1 MCTRVRATQ
10 RCYQAN
16 HLSHPNPPAPS
27 CAAPNMYVG
36 TPGMQFFGGAL
47 PDVEE
52 SLDNSI
58 RFNYNSF
65 GKAAIT
71 ILDLFTGNR
80 WSEVRGVSTAHER
93 LG

>member
-1 MCTRVRATQ
+1 
-10 RCYQAN
+10 
-16 HLSHPNPPAPS
+16 
-27 CAAPNMYVG
+27 MYVG
-36 TPGMQFFGGAL
+36 TPGMQFFGGTL

-65 GKAAIT
+65 GKAAVT

-80 WSEVRGVSTAHER
+80 WSEVHGVRTAHHR
-93 LG
+93 LRQ